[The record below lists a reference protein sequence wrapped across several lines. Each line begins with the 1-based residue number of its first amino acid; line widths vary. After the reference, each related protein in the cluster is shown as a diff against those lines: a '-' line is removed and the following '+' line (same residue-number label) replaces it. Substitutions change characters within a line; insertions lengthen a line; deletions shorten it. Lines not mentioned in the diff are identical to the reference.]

1 VFRSVCKA
9 AKSCRAKAVVSSVL
23 DRILEAGRSVKRKR
37 RPDTRFEVRVE
48 VYDAPYRVPCGLAR
62 PGSSAQYQYSAC
74 IMDKNTISFSK
85 LCLLLA
91 KI

>member
-37 RPDTRFEVRVE
+37 RPGHEVWGTRRGLRRTLIASRAAWHVQALTPSINTLVVLWIRIPYHFQSY
-48 VYDAPYRVPCGLAR
+48 VYC
-62 PGSSAQYQYSAC
+62 
-74 IMDKNTISFSK
+74 
-85 LCLLLA
+85 
-91 KI
+91 